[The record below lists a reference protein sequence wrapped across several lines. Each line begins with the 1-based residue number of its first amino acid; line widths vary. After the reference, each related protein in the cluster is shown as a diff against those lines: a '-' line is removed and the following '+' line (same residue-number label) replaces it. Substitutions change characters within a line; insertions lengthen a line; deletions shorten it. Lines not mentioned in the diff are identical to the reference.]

1 MSTTPY
7 EPAYPVV
14 SEIMGHSSGMSLRD
28 YFAAKV
34 LQARMT
40 AFCALETWHGWS
52 EEEIAANAY
61 AMADAMLAERN
72 KE

>member
-14 SEIMGHSSGMSLRD
+14 SEIMGHFSGMSLRD
-28 YFAAKV
+28 AFALAA
-34 LQARMT
+34 LQGGSLRTGVPMEANIRR
-40 AFCALETWHGWS
+40 F
-52 EEEIAANAY
+52 IAAQCY
-61 AMADAMLAERN
+61 EMADAMLAERS